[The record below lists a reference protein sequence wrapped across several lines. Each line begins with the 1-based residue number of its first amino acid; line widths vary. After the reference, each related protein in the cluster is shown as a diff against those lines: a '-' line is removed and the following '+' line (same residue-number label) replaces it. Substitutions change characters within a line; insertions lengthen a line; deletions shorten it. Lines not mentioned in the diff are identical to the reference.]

1 MSATTATIA
10 SEARLVTFTLD
21 GHVYG
26 VDVNAV
32 QEVLRGQPRTRVPL
46 APPSLAGLI
55 NLRGQVLTAVDLREQ
70 LGMPRRAED
79 APEPMLVVVR
89 VEREPIALLVDRIG
103 AVVDVHADSFEPP
116 PDTLTG
122 PGCNLINGAY
132 KLEGTLLLALDVE
145 RAIEVTSDGRRAH
158 R

>member
-1 MSATTATIA
+1 MSGTTTTIT

-21 GHVYG
+21 GHTYG

-70 LGMPRRAED
+70 LGMPRRADD

-89 VEREPIALLVDRIG
+89 VDREPIAFLVDRIG
-103 AVVDVHADSFEPP
+103 AVVDVHADAFEPP

-122 PGCNLINGAY
+122 PGRHLINGAY
-132 KLEGTLLLALDVE
+132 KLEDTLLLALDVE
-145 RAIEVTSDGRRAH
+145 RAVGVPTESRRGH

>member
-1 MSATTATIA
+1 MTATIVG
-10 SEARLVTFTLD
+10 EARLVTFTLD
-21 GHVYG
+21 GHSYG
-26 VDVNAV
+26 VDVKAV

-70 LGMPRRAED
+70 LGLPPRGDD

-89 VEREPIALLVDRIG
+89 VDREPIALLVDRIG

-122 PGCNLINGAY
+122 PARTLINGAY
-132 KLEGTLLLALDVE
+132 KLEDGLLLALDVE
-145 RAIEVTSDGRRAH
+145 RAVNS
-158 R
+158 